1 MRNLFLLFSLMV
13 FELIYGGNE
22 KSSFTKIDND
32 IIISNNNPYAVITKK
47 IKLDK
52 SHNVLVVAD
61 GTLLPYTQNGIAR
74 INIQINNSNNN
85 SNYSTIDWT
94 ASTNPVQHTFNNIA
108 SIKLSKGTHIIKLIA
123 YSKTPNSNFKVG
135 KGTGMSILV
144 DAAPYM
150 VSSQLEKE
158 SATINYKTFSKTGK
172 VPLPMANVLTN
183 NLNLGNQLTNVVT
196 LGSGSVSRVCG
207 EGDAL
212 WGLFLND
219 EICTNN
225 ANASWSVN
233 DVIKGSELKAP
244 MFVHSLHNIKG
255 YNSLSLKAGELAF
268 SGFENAVCYKVEHGT
283 RLISLYGMNLSGKA
297 NLTNTDCNR
306 EEWGCFGSNIDYPN
320 CPKIGGIREAAV
332 TTVTIPKGHNGI
344 VLFMS
349 KIRLQPDREDKGG
362 VAKMWINIDGK
373 DVGTIGTQG
382 FNFPNGESSRT
393 ISASYLS
400 AGIDK
405 LTEGSHII
413 RLFLKAEG
421 KFKHISYSLD
431 LPLIYLD

>member
-1 MRNLFLLFSLMV
+1 M
-13 FELIYGGNE
+13 
-22 KSSFTKIDND
+22 
-32 IIISNNNPYAVITKK
+32 
-47 IKLDK
+47 
-52 SHNVLVVAD
+52 
-61 GTLLPYTQNGIAR
+61 
-74 INIQINNSNNN
+74 
-85 SNYSTIDWT
+85 
-94 ASTNPVQHTFNNIA
+94 
-108 SIKLSKGTHIIKLIA
+108 
-123 YSKTPNSNFKVG
+123 KT
-135 KGTGMSILV
+135 
-144 DAAPYM
+144 Y
-150 VSSQLEKE
+150 
-158 SATINYKTFSKTGK
+158 
-172 VPLPMANVLTN
+172 
-183 NLNLGNQLTNVVT
+183 
-196 LGSGSVSRVCG
+196 
-207 EGDAL
+207 
-212 WGLFLND
+212 
-219 EICTNN
+219 
-225 ANASWSVN
+225 
-233 DVIKGSELKAP
+233 
-244 MFVHSLHNIKG
+244 
-255 YNSLSLKAGELAF
+255 
-268 SGFENAVCYKVEHGT
+268 
-283 RLISLYGMNLSGKA
+283 
-297 NLTNTDCNR
+297 TNTDCNR

-421 KFKHISYSLD
+421 EFKHISYSLD